1 MSDIEVAAAD
11 KDAFF
16 EEVGKAS
23 AAAVWCAWAT
33 QSKNGPRVRMV
44 HPTWEGD
51 VLWLATGPD
60 TPKAKQ
66 MRNNPQVDIQ
76 WQVAPPNFIHIMCR
90 GTAELFMDEET
101 KAHCWDALDYDLKDF
116 WPAGPTDPG
125 YVAIKVTPTRVEL
138 SEMFGSVNKRVWK
151 AS

>member
-1 MSDIEVAAAD
+1 MTETEVTAAE

-33 QSKNGPRVRMV
+33 QSTTGPRVRMV

-60 TPKAKQ
+60 TPKAK
-66 MRNNPQVDIQ
+66 
-76 WQVAPPNFIHIMCR
+76 
-90 GTAELFMDEET
+90 
-101 KAHCWDALDYDLKDF
+101 
-116 WPAGPTDPG
+116 
-125 YVAIKVTPTRVEL
+125 
-138 SEMFGSVNKRVWK
+138 
-151 AS
+151 